1 VTSGA
6 RGQASVETVALVPV
20 IVIVALACVQ
30 LLLAGLA
37 HELAGHAAEAG
48 AVAAIEGVT
57 APADA
62 ARDALPGWSRSRLRV
77 TVSGDRVRVHLAPP
91 TVLPGL
97 AELLDTTATARSAP

>member
-1 VTSGA
+1 MTGA

-20 IVIVALACVQ
+20 ILVVALACVQ

-77 TVSGDRVRVHLAPP
+77 TVSRDRVEVHVSPP

-97 AELLDTTATARSAP
+97 AGLLGTTATAKAAP